1 MQRLV
6 ISRFYFV
13 IFLII
18 FSIGNLLAME
28 TDEDSILNSTSTTS
42 TDLPSTTFVSPSTAN
57 ITVNI
62 QVTTENIDPDDPA
75 PPGFQEF
82 VTNIKTKLSSLY
94 ANISTYLKS
103 PGFTPAS
110 EIHVIFT
117 NCSGINHSQPGGKFG
132 VILASN
138 DYYFKHHRETD
149 FLSLINA
156 MVRIIQKY
164 SKPPF
169 LVYGISKYVGLLF
182 GGQASGKGD
191 NFFRYIKPN
200 LGNKWSSK
208 KIRPA
213 DWVSFLY

>member
-28 TDEDSILNSTSTTS
+28 TDEGYTTYIHIKIFKLCIIIISQICSLFLDSILNSTSTTS

-182 GGQASGKGD
+182 GGQG
-191 NFFRYIKPN
+191 R
-200 LGNKWSSK
+200 
-208 KIRPA
+208 
-213 DWVSFLY
+213 